1 MIITM
6 ITPSR
11 TQVVDI
17 NVSGVLGLVLNIST
31 LDDSSF
37 NFRNNSL
44 TKVLM

>member
-6 ITPSR
+6 IMTSR

-17 NVSGVLGLVLNIST
+17 NISGVLGLVLNIST
-31 LDDSSF
+31 LDSSF
-37 NFRNNSL
+37 NFSKNSL